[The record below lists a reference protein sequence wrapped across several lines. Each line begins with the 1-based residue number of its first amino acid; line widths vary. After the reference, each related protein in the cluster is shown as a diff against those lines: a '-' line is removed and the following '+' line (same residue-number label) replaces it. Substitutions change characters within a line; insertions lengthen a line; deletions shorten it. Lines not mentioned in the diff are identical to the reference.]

1 MHTRVAAGSGGGLA
15 LGAAIGIV
23 FDPLFGLPG
32 LGLVLG
38 SALGLVLGGG
48 AAHLSASGSNP
59 GHEREDRSGPDQ
71 SR

>member
-1 MHTRVAAGSGGGLA
+1 MSTRLAAGSGGGLA

-32 LGLVLG
+32 RGLVLG

-48 AAHLSASGSNP
+48 AVELASRGSKPDGQQP
-59 GHEREDRSGPDQ
+59 GSGPDGG
-71 SR
+71 

>member
-15 LGAAIGIV
+15 LGAAVGIV

-32 LGLVLG
+32 LGLVRG
-38 SALGLVLGGG
+38 SALVLGGG
-48 AAHLSASGSNP
+48 AVQLSASGSKP
-59 GHEREDRSGPDQ
+59 DHEEEHRSGPDQ